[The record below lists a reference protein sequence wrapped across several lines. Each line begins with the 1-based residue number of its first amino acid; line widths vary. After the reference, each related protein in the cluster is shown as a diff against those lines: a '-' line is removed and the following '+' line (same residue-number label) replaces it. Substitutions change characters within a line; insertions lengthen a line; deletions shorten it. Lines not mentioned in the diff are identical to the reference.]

1 MKKIYLSMLSGI
13 ALFAVSAPAQ
23 ATLGIAC
30 THSDISP
37 TAIDCSGFVEGNAIG
52 GSATTPT
59 AATLLA
65 ELGYTGSLAG
75 LELIEN
81 LNGNHTINFNTL
93 LVGQTIIGVH
103 YGNGQGSPGR
113 LASARSDG
121 DDTAFYLFDAGAG
134 MDWFTLNFNSSS
146 NARLYA
152 TGVTAVPEPASWA
165 MMLMGFG
172 AMGVALRRRRRSDT
186 RLHAA

>member
-1 MKKIYLSMLSGI
+1 MRKICLSMLAGV
-13 ALFAVSAPAQ
+13 ALLAASAPAQ

-30 THSDISP
+30 ANNDISP
-37 TAIDCSGFVEGNAIG
+37 TAIDCSGFVAGNAIG
-52 GSATTPT
+52 GSATSPT

-65 ELGYTGSLAG
+65 ELGYTGSLVG
-75 LELIEN
+75 LELVES
-81 LNGNHTINFNTL
+81 LNGNHTVNFNTL
-93 LVGQTIIGVH
+93 LVGRTIIGVH

-113 LASARSDG
+113 PQGARSEG
-121 DDTAFYLFDAGAG
+121 DDTAFYLFDAGTG

-152 TGVTAVPEPASWA
+152 TGVSAVPEPASWA

-172 AMGVALRRRRRSDT
+172 AMGIALRRRRRSDNI
-186 RLHAA
+186 LEAA